1 MAEIIF
7 LIIMSVLVVRF
18 VIYPITKI
26 FIEVI
31 EQNFNDDDDLW

>member
-1 MAEIIF
+1 MAETIF
-7 LIIMSVLVVRF
+7 LIIISVLVVRF
-18 VIYPITKI
+18 VVYPITKI